1 MSRRPDSEPATSE
14 LFAEYQPRPVV
25 ERFSPE
31 RVRASSAAAR
41 IKQAVKETL
50 RQAGRSRETIAAEIS
65 AYLGERVS
73 PQILD
78 QYTSGANENSNIPA
92 HRLVALFAVT
102 GDIRLINALLAD
114 TDAIA
119 VPSRCETLLRIEHMR
134 ELRERLTQ
142 EIESADAEWR
152 AGR

>member
-1 MSRRPDSEPATSE
+1 VSRRPDSEPATSE